1 MHRVKFNGILSVAWA
16 AALAMLLT
24 GCSDQPVGQTAPLIT
39 GKVISPRLHGTQDV
53 GNVPMNLIA
62 SPDGKFVVSTDMGN
76 RQALWAIATADG
88 KGASHVD
95 FANKAAS
102 AKSTPL
108 PNGETA
114 TKADQT
120 AAGTLKSNG
129 LYYGLA
135 FSNDRL
141 LYAAQGAHD
150 SVAVLSLSG
159 DGQLKLLDQIPTRAK
174 DFPAGVAV
182 DNRGWLYVANNAS
195 GDGDP
200 TKLSG
205 SVAIYDPSSKSELGR
220 YTFTAS
226 HGGTSNFPYGIA
238 VLADGSKAFL
248 ASERDDCVYV
258 LDTKNPPRP
267 LLAATVPTGAH
278 PVAVLLA
285 PDQKRLFVA
294 NSLGDTISVIDT
306 ANNKVVDTILMR
318 PAMVRDLPGATPIAM
333 ALSPD
338 EKTLYVALADMNA
351 IAVVDLDDS
360 KVAGYV
366 PAGWYPSGVA
376 VSADGKKLF
385 VANAKGTTV
394 RNPNNKPDP
403 HDPARKHGYVLSVIE
418 GNVGMIEIPT
428 DDELASATQEV
439 LKNNRLD
446 CARSPR
452 GKSA

>member
-1 MHRVKFNGILSVAWA
+1 M
-16 AALAMLLT
+16 
-24 GCSDQPVGQTAPLIT
+24 
-39 GKVISPRLHGTQDV
+39 
-53 GNVPMNLIA
+53 
-62 SPDGKFVVSTDMGN
+62 
-76 RQALWAIATADG
+76 
-88 KGASHVD
+88 
-95 FANKAAS
+95 
-102 AKSTPL
+102 
-108 PNGETA
+108 
-114 TKADQT
+114 
-120 AAGTLKSNG
+120 
-129 LYYGLA
+129 
-135 FSNDRL
+135 
-141 LYAAQGAHD
+141 
-150 SVAVLSLSG
+150 AVLSLSG

-220 YTFTAS
+220 YTFSAS

-238 VLADGSKAFL
+238 VLADGSKTFL

-360 KVAGYV
+360 KVAGYI

-403 HDPARKHGYVLSVIE
+403 HDAESKAWL
-418 GNVGMIEIPT
+418 
-428 DDELASATQEV
+428 
-439 LKNNRLD
+439 
-446 CARSPR
+446 CAQRD
-452 GKSA
+452 